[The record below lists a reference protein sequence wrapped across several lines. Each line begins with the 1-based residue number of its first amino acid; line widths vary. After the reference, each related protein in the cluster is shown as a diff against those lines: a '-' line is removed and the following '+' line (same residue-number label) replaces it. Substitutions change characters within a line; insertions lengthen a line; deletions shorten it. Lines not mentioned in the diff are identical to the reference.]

1 VIVIVLFTFCLLTT
15 TTAVL
20 TNVLEVNLSKPVHS
34 AVVSVSLSSCSGME
48 PLGINGLGFC
58 GLDALPPHTWNSLP
72 SDIRSCHTLH
82 TFRNTSKHTCSDSL
96 NLKPPAPPYPLQDFK
111 ALYKCCII
119 IIIILPPSQQ
129 CESIK

>member
-1 VIVIVLFTFCLLTT
+1 MIVIVLFTFCLLTT

-58 GLDALPPHTWNSLP
+58 GLDAF
-72 SDIRSCHTLH
+72 LH
-82 TFRNTSKHTCSDSL
+82 TPGTHYRLTLDLVTLYTPLETPQNTPVQTVL
-96 NLKPPAPPYPLQDFK
+96 T
-111 ALYKCCII
+111 
-119 IIIILPPSQQ
+119 
-129 CESIK
+129 